1 MRLDSP
7 DRSPGPSSDE
17 ASKTMQGGERMSDSP
32 GKFLGFLDQLL
43 PFLAACPPWLR
54 LWVHVLILINFVTI
68 AGLAIVYLRSK
79 EKAIDEG
86 SLAYFSILT
95 PANSQQIP
103 LDENGAWMLTGT
115 LPKAKDADFTVQV
128 LKLPGGQSIPQT
140 GQKIKSSFDGQWS
153 LEPAQFDG
161 YGTYVINVTGLLNG
175 DSLVRTVTVTC
186 YDKATI
192 YKISIDREMKFRPGA
207 NVEPLPAGAI
217 SQVDA
222 IKQLQTFQNDFGNAL
237 FAHQPPT
244 NDDLESALATVNQGL
259 DLVDAVLPLS
269 PEDIN
274 LQNFRA
280 FLLKDYAQVAQS
292 LKRPEAQQA
301 LDEAK
306 LMFEA
311 VMEQDSQDTNVWN
324 GLGSVY
330 LLNGQPS
337 RAVFYIRRALQL
349 APDNVFAQH
358 DLAYAMQQ
366 IAAQKQASAGK

>member
-1 MRLDSP
+1 
-7 DRSPGPSSDE
+7 
-17 ASKTMQGGERMSDSP
+17 MQGGERMSDSP